1 MKHYRT
7 LTLSALV
14 AFSSLSAWAQTNKI
28 ASVAIGTASTA
39 GGTANGVASV
49 TELIGTP
56 LNQPGS
62 VGNNLAGLQYVP
74 GQIPL
79 DGSPASIAFFTL
91 SGATIPGGAGNPAT
105 AFTSYGTLTSPTAV
119 TTYGDAASKLT
130 PDTYS
135 GLTFAEADLGHGAR
149 DFYMIHH
156 RPGTDYLAQIVPGTG
171 VATLIRDLKPM
182 SWTGPTAGGPA
193 NIGTTGYFGLAW
205 ATGILSAGAPYADE
219 SFYYLRTDTSVP
231 SHTMF
236 GVMIPAL
243 TGSSSDTLDL
253 TTAVGS
259 FGVGGYTTLAFSPT
273 VIGNYGANQFY
284 YLRQD
289 TGPGGTGNTI
299 LGRLNP
305 SLVAGTR
312 TISDIANLGGVFTT
326 LNFAPDATGPA
337 GAWGSSQLYVTGALV
352 AGAQSISF
360 EAIPDHNIGDVFI
373 ITPTASSG
381 LDIDVT
387 VVSGPA
393 TIQTGGTSGATPLS
407 LRTFTV
413 TTTGSGIVTLQA
425 RQAGRAAP
433 LPAYTANMLQQSFN
447 VLGVPS
453 ITSATSAP
461 GTVGTLFSYTITAT
475 SSPTSFTASPLPP
488 GLVLNSTTGVI
499 SGTPTAPAGITLV
512 SLTATNTYGTSSP
525 TTLTITIGAAAAA
538 PVITSATTAPGTVGT
553 LYSYTIAAT
562 GSPTSFTA
570 SPLPS
575 GLVLN
580 SSTGVISGTPSG
592 TGTTL
597 ASLTA
602 TNATGTSTPVTLTI
616 TVGAAAAAPVITS
629 ATSAPGTVGTPF
641 SYTIAATGSPTS
653 FTASPLPSGL
663 VLNGATGVI
672 SGTPTVA
679 GTTSAILRATNATGT
694 SSPTTL
700 TITVGA
706 ATAAPVI
713 TSATSAPGTVGTPFS
728 YTIAATGV
736 PTSYAASPLPP
747 GLVVNTTTGIIS
759 GTPTV
764 AGTTNVTITA
774 SNTLGT
780 AGKTLTVTVASATS
794 APIITSPVSSPGT
807 VGTPFNYPIG
817 ATGVPTSYT
826 ASPLPPGLVLNPTTG
841 VISGTP
847 TTSGTWTV
855 IVTATNAFG
864 TSTTTLVIYVASS
877 AGGSSRLVNFS
888 ARAISGPGD
897 QTLIVGFVIA
907 GNGKNLLVRG
917 IGPTL
922 SSFGVINALA
932 DPMLTLY
939 DLTGGIIATNDDWQV
954 TASGQASGTLIA
966 STAAQVGAFP
976 LVSGSKDSAL
986 LVMVNNGVHTTS
998 MVRPNSTTGVA
1009 LTEIYDIDPPSGAR
1023 LVNVSARMNVTAG
1036 EGTLIAGFVVS
1047 GNLPK
1052 TVLIRAVGPTLSGFG
1067 VSGVLADPMIT
1078 VYSGITSLASND
1090 NWEAGVNTS
1099 AQLSGASAQVGAFP
1113 LLAGSKDA
1121 ALLVTLAPGAYSVQV
1136 TGVGNP
1142 AGVALI
1148 EVYDTQ

>member
-7 LTLSALV
+7 LIVSALV
-14 AFSSLSAWAQTNKI
+14 AFSALSTLAQTSKI

-39 GGTANGVASV
+39 GGTANGVAVV
-49 TELIGTP
+49 TERIGTP

-62 VGNNLAGLQYVP
+62 VGNTLAGLQYVP

-130 PDTYS
+130 ADTYS
-135 GLTFAEADLGHGAR
+135 ALTFAEADLGAGSR
-149 DFYMIHH
+149 DFYTIHH

-193 NIGTTGYFGLAW
+193 NTGTTGYFGLAW
-205 ATGILSAGAPYADE
+205 ATGILSAGAPYVDQ
-219 SFYYLRTDTSVP
+219 SLYYLRSDASVP
-231 SHTMF
+231 SHTKF

-243 TGSSSDTLDL
+243 TGGSSDTLDL

-259 FGVGGYTTLAFSPT
+259 FGVGGYTALAFSP
-273 VIGNYGANQFY
+273 IALGNYGANQFY

-289 TGPGGTGNTI
+289 TGTGGTGNTI

-305 SLVAGTR
+305 SLVAGVR

-326 LNFAPDATGPA
+326 LNFAADATGPA
-337 GAWGSSQLYVTGALV
+337 GAWGTNQLYLTGALV

-360 EAIPDHNIGDVFI
+360 EAVPDHNVGDVFI
-373 ITPTASSG
+373 LTPTASSG
-381 LDIDVT
+381 LDLDVT

-425 RQAGRAAP
+425 RQAGRTSP

-447 VLGVPS
+447 VRGVPF

-461 GTVGTLFSYTITAT
+461 ATTGAAFTYTIISTG
-475 SSPTSFTASPLPP
+475 SPTSYAASPLPV

-499 SGTPTAPAGITLV
+499 SGTPT
-512 SLTATNTYGTSSP
+512 
-525 TTLTITIGAAAAA
+525 
-538 PVITSATTAPGTVGT
+538 
-553 LYSYTIAAT
+553 
-562 GSPTSFTA
+562 
-570 SPLPS
+570 
-575 GLVLN
+575 
-580 SSTGVISGTPSG
+580 
-592 TGTTL
+592 
-597 ASLTA
+597 
-602 TNATGTSTPVTLTI
+602 
-616 TVGAAAAAPVITS
+616 
-629 ATSAPGTVGTPF
+629 
-641 SYTIAATGSPTS
+641 
-653 FTASPLPSGL
+653 
-663 VLNGATGVI
+663 
-672 SGTPTVA
+672 VA
-679 GTTSAILRATNATGT
+679 GTTLVTLTTTNATGT

-700 TITVGA
+700 TITVGS
-706 ATAAPVI
+706 ATAVPVI
-713 TSATSAPGTVGTPFS
+713 TSANSVPATSGSPFS
-728 YTIAATGV
+728 YTIAATG
-736 PTSYAASPLPP
+736 
-747 GLVVNTTTGIIS
+747 
-759 GTPTV
+759 
-764 AGTTNVTITA
+764 
-774 SNTLGT
+774 
-780 AGKTLTVTVASATS
+780 SA
-794 APIITSPVSSPGT
+794 
-807 VGTPFNYPIG
+807 
-817 ATGVPTSYT
+817 TSYT
-826 ASPLPPGLVLNPTTG
+826 ASPLPPGLVLNGTTG
-841 VISGTP
+841 VISGTPTATGTTYVTLTATNALGTSTTTLTVTVGSATAAPIITSPVSAPGTVGTPFPTYVITATGVPASYTATGLPPGLTVNALTGAISGTP

-855 IVTATNAFG
+855 TVTATNASG
-864 TSTTTLVIYVASS
+864 TSTTTLVISVASS
-877 AGGSSRLVNFS
+877 PGGSSRLVNFS

-922 SSFGVINALA
+922 SSFGVTNALA

-939 DLTGGIIATNDDWQV
+939 DLTGAIATNDDWQV
-954 TASGQASGTLIA
+954 TASGQASGALIA

-1009 LTEIYDIDPPSGAR
+1009 LTEIYDIDPPSGTR
-1023 LVNVSARMNVTAG
+1023 LVNVSARMNVSAG
-1036 EGTLIAGFVVS
+1036 EGTLIAGFVIS
-1047 GNLPK
+1047 GTVPK
-1052 TVLIRAVGPTLSGFG
+1052 TVLIRAVGPTLSGFA
-1067 VSGVLADPMIT
+1067 VTGVLADPMIT
-1078 VYSGITSLASND
+1078 VYSGNTALATND
-1090 NWEAGVNTS
+1090 NWEAGINTS
-1099 AQLSGASAQVGAFP
+1099 AQISSASAQVGAFP
-1113 LLAGSKDA
+1113 LVAGSKDA

-1136 TGVGNP
+1136 TGIGNP
-1142 AGVALI
+1142 AGIALI

>member
-205 ATGILSAGAPYADE
+205 ATGILSAGAPYADQ

-553 LYSYTIAAT
+553 
-562 GSPTSFTA
+562 
-570 SPLPS
+570 
-575 GLVLN
+575 
-580 SSTGVISGTPSG
+580 
-592 TGTTL
+592 
-597 ASLTA
+597 
-602 TNATGTSTPVTLTI
+602 
-616 TVGAAAAAPVITS
+616 
-629 ATSAPGTVGTPF
+629 PF

-736 PTSYAASPLPP
+736 PTSYAASPLSP

>member
-1 MKHYRT
+1 MNHYRA

-14 AFSSLSAWAQTNKI
+14 AFSGLHSWAQTSKI
-28 ASVAIGTASTA
+28 VSVAIGTASTA
-39 GGTANGVASV
+39 GGTANGVAVV
-49 TELIGTP
+49 TERIGTP

-62 VGNNLAGLQYVP
+62 VGNTLAGLQYVP

-105 AFTSYGTLTSPTAV
+105 AFTSYGTLTAPTAV
-119 TTYGDAASKLT
+119 TTYSDVASKLT

-135 GLTFAEADLGHGAR
+135 ALTFAEADLGAGSR
-149 DFYMIHH
+149 DFYTIHH

-193 NIGTTGYFGLAW
+193 NTGATGYFGLAW
-205 ATGILSAGAPYADE
+205 ATGILSAGAPYIDQ
-219 SFYYLRTDTSVP
+219 SLYYLRTDTSVP
-231 SHTMF
+231 SHTKF

-243 TGSSSDTLDL
+243 TGASSDTLDL

-259 FGVGGYTTLAFSPT
+259 FGVGGYTALAFSP
-273 VIGNYGANQFY
+273 VALGNYGANQFY

-326 LNFAPDATGPA
+326 LNFAADATGPA
-337 GAWGSSQLYVTGALV
+337 GAWGTNQLYLTGALV

-360 EAIPDHNIGDVFI
+360 EAIPDHNVGDVFV

-425 RQAGRAAP
+425 RQAGRTSP

-447 VLGVPS
+447 VRGVPF

-461 GTVGTLFSYTITAT
+461 ATTGAAFTYTIV
-475 SSPTSFTASPLPP
+475 SSGSPTSYAASPLPA
-488 GLVLNSTTGVI
+488 GLVV
-499 SGTPTAPAGITLV
+499 
-512 SLTATNTYGTSSP
+512 
-525 TTLTITIGAAAAA
+525 
-538 PVITSATTAPGTVGT
+538 
-553 LYSYTIAAT
+553 
-562 GSPTSFTA
+562 
-570 SPLPS
+570 
-575 GLVLN
+575 N
-580 SSTGVISGTPSG
+580 SS
-592 TGTTL
+592 
-597 ASLTA
+597 
-602 TNATGTSTPVTLTI
+602 
-616 TVGAAAAAPVITS
+616 
-629 ATSAPGTVGTPF
+629 
-641 SYTIAATGSPTS
+641 
-653 FTASPLPSGL
+653 
-663 VLNGATGVI
+663 TGVI

-679 GTTSAILRATNATGT
+679 GTTSVILTTTNATGT
-694 SSPTTL
+694 SNPITL
-700 TITVGA
+700 TITVAPA
-706 ATAAPVI
+706 ATIPI
-713 TSATSAPGTVGTPFS
+713 IISATSAPGTVGAPFS
-728 YTIAATGV
+728 YTIAATGL
-736 PTSYAASPLPP
+736 PTSFTASPLPP
-747 GLVVNTTTGIIS
+747 GLGLNTTTGVIS
-759 GTPTV
+759 GTLTT

-774 SNTLGT
+774 TNVLGT
-780 AGKTLTVTVASATS
+780 STKTLTVTVGAAAA
-794 APIITSPVSSPGT
+794 APIITSPVSAPGT
-807 VGTPFNYPIG
+807 VGTPFPTYVIT
-817 ATGVPTSYT
+817 ATGLPTNYT
-826 ASPLPPGLVLNPTTG
+826 ATGLPPGLTVNALTG
-841 VISGTP
+841 AISGTP
-847 TTSGTWTV
+847 TASGTFTV
-855 IVTATNAFG
+855 TVTATNASG
-864 TSTTTLVIYVASS
+864 TSTTTLVIYI
-877 AGGSSRLVNFS
+877 AGGPGSSQLVNFS

-922 SSFGVINALA
+922 ASYGVTNVLA

-939 DLTGGIIATNDDWQV
+939 DLTGAIATNDDWQV
-954 TASGQASGTLIA
+954 TASGQASGALIA
-966 STAAQVGAFP
+966 STAARVGAFP

-986 LVMVNNGVHTTS
+986 LLMVNNGVHTTS

-1009 LTEIYDIDPPSGAR
+1009 LTEIYDIDAPSATR
-1023 LVNVSARMNVTAG
+1023 LVNVSARMNVSAG
-1036 EGTLIAGFVVS
+1036 EGALIAGFVIS
-1047 GNLPK
+1047 GNAPK
-1052 TVLIRAVGPTLSGFG
+1052 TVLIRAVGPTLSSYG
-1067 VSGVLADPMIT
+1067 VSGVLTDPMIT
-1078 VYSGITSLASND
+1078 VYSGATAMATND
-1090 NWEAGVNTS
+1090 NWETGSSTS
-1099 AQLSGASAQVGAFP
+1099 AQISSASAQVGAFP
-1113 LLAGSKDA
+1113 LVAGSKDA

-1142 AGVALI
+1142 AGIALI